1 MVRDIITMS
10 QREQK
15 RLHVVHRILDKGI
28 KQKEGA
34 GILKV
39 SERQVRRIVKAVR
52 ERGAEG
58 VVHGLC
64 GRRSANAIKEREKE
78 RIKRIYKGK
87 YDGFGPTLAVE
98 KLEEKEKIKISKET
112 LRRWLIEEGI
122 WQAKRKRRKNRR
134 WRERR
139 ACYGEMIQMDGSHH
153 DWLEGRGPWLILM
166 GYIDDANN
174 KVYARFYEY
183 EGTIPAMDSFKRYI
197 KKYGIPSSVYLDNHS
212 TYKSQA
218 KARIEDEL
226 QGRDPM
232 SEFERALEELGVDVI
247 HAQSAPAKGRV
258 ERLFKTFQD
267 RLVKELRLCKARTL
281 DQANA
286 CLEEYL
292 PKFNKKFSIEPRE
305 KGDLHR
311 RVAKGLKLDEILCI
325 RTRHPV
331 RNDFTIVHNKQWY
344 QVLDRTNAYEAIV
357 QERVDGKMFIV
368 ANGKRLRYKAI
379 NQRPKKEAPKKVVK
393 ARKRYIPPA
402 DCKWRKFKLPGS
414 LN

>member
-1 MVRDIITMS
+1 MVKGIITMS
-10 QREQK
+10 QKEQK
-15 RLHVVHRILDKGI
+15 RLHVVHRILDKEI
-28 KQKEGA
+28 RQREA
-34 GILKV
+34 ATILEI
-39 SERQVRRIVKAVR
+39 SQRQIRRIVRAVR
-52 ERGAEG
+52 ERGAAG

-64 GRRSANAIKEREKE
+64 GKRSSNAMNEKE
-78 RIKRIYKGK
+78 KAKIKRIYSTR
-87 YDGFGPTLAVE
+87 YAGFGPTLAVE
-98 KLEEKEKIKISKET
+98 KLQENEKKKISKET
-112 LRRWLIEEGI
+112 LRRWLIEDGI
-122 WQAKRKRRKNRR
+122 WQPKRKRRRNRR
-134 WRERR
+134 WRERK

-226 QGRDPM
+226 RGRDPM
-232 SEFERALEELGVDVI
+232 SEFERALEELGVRVI

-267 RLVKELRLCKARTL
+267 RLVKELRLCKAKTL
-281 DQANA
+281 EEANA
-286 CLEEYL
+286 CLEGYL
-292 PKFNKKFSIEPRE
+292 PKFNRKFSVEPRE
-305 KGDLHR
+305 KGNLHR

-344 QVLDRTNAYEAIV
+344 QVLDRTNAHEAIV
-357 QERVDGKMFIV
+357 QERIDGKMFIV

-379 NQRPKKEAPKKVVK
+379 NQRPKKEVAKKAVK
-393 ARKRYIPPA
+393 ARKRYIPPP

>member
-15 RLHVVHRILDKGI
+15 RLYVVHKILDKEV
-28 KQKEGA
+28 KQKEA
-34 GILKV
+34 GRILKI
-39 SERQVRRIVKAVR
+39 SERQIRRIVKAVR
-52 ERGAEG
+52 ERGAAG

-64 GRRSANAIKEREKE
+64 GRRSANAIDKKKKEM
-78 RIKRIYKGK
+78 IKKIYKRR
-87 YDGFGPTLAVE
+87 YEGFGPTLTVE
-98 KLEEKEKIKISKET
+98 KLEEHEKIKISKET
-112 LRRWLIEEGI
+112 LRGWLIEEGL
-122 WQAKRKRRKNRR
+122 WETKRKRRKHRR
-134 WRERR
+134 WRERK
-139 ACYGEMIQMDGSHH
+139 ACYGQMVQMDGSHH
-153 DWLEGRGPWLILM
+153 DWLEGRGPWPILM

-197 KKYGIPSSVYLDNHS
+197 KKYGIPHSVYLDNHS

-226 QGRDPM
+226 EGRDPM

-267 RLVKELRLCKARTL
+267 RLVKELRLCKAKTL
-281 DQANA
+281 GEANI
-286 CLEEYL
+286 CLEGYL
-292 PKFNKKFSIEPRE
+292 PKFNKKFSMEARE
-305 KGDLHR
+305 KGNLHR

-344 QVLDRTNAYEAIV
+344 QVLDRTDAYEAIV
-357 QERVDGKMFIV
+357 QERVNGKMYIV
-368 ANGKRLRYKAI
+368 ANGKKLRYKPI
-379 NQRPKKEAPKKVVK
+379 NQRPKREMLRKTIK
-393 ARKRYIPPA
+393 AKKRYIPPSGH
-402 DCKWRKFKLPGS
+402 KWRTFKLPGS